1 MLILVILAFNYLIT
15 DKSVIAKLFEFA
27 GYTYGPLLGL
37 YALGVLTKVQ
47 VRDRWVPWVA
57 VCTPIIG
64 YLISQWTLTN
74 HDFDF
79 GFFIL
84 ALNGALCFLG
94 LLLIRSNQ
102 ATPT

>member
-1 MLILVILAFNYLIT
+1 
-15 DKSVIAKLFEFA
+15 
-27 GYTYGPLLGL
+27 GL

-64 YLISQWTLTN
+64 YLISQWALTN
-74 HDFDF
+74 YDFDF

-84 ALNGALCFLG
+84 ALNGAFCFFG
-94 LLLIRSNQ
+94 LLLIRSSQ